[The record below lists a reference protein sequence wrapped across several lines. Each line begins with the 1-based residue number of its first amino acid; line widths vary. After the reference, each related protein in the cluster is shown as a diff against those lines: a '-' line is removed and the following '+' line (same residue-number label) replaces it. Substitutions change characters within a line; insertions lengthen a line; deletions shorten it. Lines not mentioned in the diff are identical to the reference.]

1 MKVTKFSCKLIQ
13 SLLMKAI
20 NQAKSFVTIS
30 KKKVNAV
37 IHFLKTPL
45 VCNNSAWL
53 NEQRDICDEFDII
66 MSCFD
71 SAKILELV
79 SAYLRNI

>member
-53 NEQRDICDEFDII
+53 NEQGDIYVMNLTLLWVALI
-66 MSCFD
+66 
-71 SAKILELV
+71 A
-79 SAYLRNI
+79 LRF

>member
-1 MKVTKFSCKLIQ
+1 MKVTKFSCNFIR

-20 NQAKSFVTIS
+20 NQAKSFVTVS

-45 VCNNSAWL
+45 VCNDSAWL
-53 NEQRDICDEFDII
+53 NEQRDI
-66 MSCFD
+66 
-71 SAKILELV
+71 
-79 SAYLRNI
+79 YLMNLTLLWVALIALRF